1 MRGNK
6 VREIKQ
12 HTFEKKNRLAYLVL
26 VDNIIERLEG
36 DVISEWV
43 TLKIF

>member
-1 MRGNK
+1 
-6 VREIKQ
+6 
-12 HTFEKKNRLAYLVL
+12 

-43 TLKIF
+43 TLKIFWR